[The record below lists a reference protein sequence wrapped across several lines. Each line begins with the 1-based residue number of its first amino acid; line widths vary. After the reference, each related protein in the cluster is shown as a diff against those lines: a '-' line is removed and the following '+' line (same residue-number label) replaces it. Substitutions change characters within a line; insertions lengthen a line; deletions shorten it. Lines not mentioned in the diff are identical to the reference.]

1 MLRKTCRSPGTSCHG
16 SAGPEIKGEEQTKM
30 GEALA
35 KSCGLIVSWFYGFR
49 GRNPDSEVAVMYT
62 GTVIH
67 DLMKTAERVAN
78 QAEQQIKEELREIF
92 AMRIPIKEDDQVYQG
107 AA

>member
-1 MLRKTCRSPGTSCHG
+1 
-16 SAGPEIKGEEQTKM
+16 M

-35 KSCGLIVSWFYGFR
+35 EGCGLIAKAGFT
-49 GRNPDSEVAVMYT
+49 GYVVGIKFLEVAVMYT

-78 QAEQQIKEELREIF
+78 QAEQQIKEELHEIF
-92 AMRIPIKEDDQVYQG
+92 TMQVAINEDDQVYQG

>member
-1 MLRKTCRSPGTSCHG
+1 
-16 SAGPEIKGEEQTKM
+16 
-30 GEALA
+30 
-35 KSCGLIVSWFYGFR
+35 
-49 GRNPDSEVAVMYT
+49 MYT

-78 QAEQQIKEELREIF
+78 QAKQQINEDLREIF
-92 AMRIPIKEDDQVYQG
+92 TMQIPINEDDQVYQG

>member
-1 MLRKTCRSPGTSCHG
+1 MC
-16 SAGPEIKGEEQTKM
+16 
-30 GEALA
+30 EALA
-35 KSCGLIVSWFYGFR
+35 ESRGLRVKAGFT
-49 GRNPDSEVAVMYT
+49 GSVVGIQIFEVAVMYT

-78 QAEQQIKEELREIF
+78 QAAQQIQGELHGIF
-92 AMRIPIKEDDQVYQG
+92 TMQIPINQDDQVYQG